1 MATLTQKQE
10 NFCAAY
16 VETGSGS
23 ESYRR
28 AYNAERMKPETIANE
43 ASKLLQNPDITMRI
57 GQLRSD
63 AAQRHQLTVD
73 DLINELEDARQIA
86 MGGERPTPAAMVA
99 ATLGKA
105 KLLGLDCPSMALDLE
120 SKRLA
125 LEKLQIE
132 LDALKGKDKTTGTGQ
147 DRPQEYRIAPDEPVP
162 NEPIL

>member
-1 MATLTQKQE
+1 MSKLTQKQE

-16 VETGSGS
+16 VESGSGS

-57 GQLRSD
+57 GRLRSD

-73 DLINELEDARQIA
+73 DLLAELEDARQLA
-86 MGGERPTPAAMVA
+86 AGGERPQCTAMVS

-105 KLLGLDCPSMALDLE
+105 KLLGYLDRKPEGTEVDMAQLVSSLID
-120 SKRLA
+120 
-125 LEKLQIE
+125 KLP
-132 LDALKGKDKTTGTGQ
+132 G
-147 DRPQEYRIAPDEPVP
+147 
-162 NEPIL
+162 